1 MTQPTTR
8 TLGRDDWMTPREV
21 FDPVN
26 DLVRFDMDA
35 CATDASVARVPQ
47 FITPEEDALTIQWS
61 ERGSRVWCNPPY
73 GRGIKDWFFKGAE
86 EAAKLDALVM
96 LVYAN
101 TDTSYWH
108 NQVAGCLYTKMVV
121 FIKPR
126 VKFVLPGESVRA
138 GAPKGSAL
146 VFYTR
151 HAQGPLFH
159 YYWDYQAESLSSVI
173 GSQTQWWGGEHREA
187 WWHTD

>member
-8 TLGRDDWMTPREV
+8 TLGRDDWMTPCEV

-26 DLVRFDMDA
+26 DLVRFDLDA
-35 CATDASVARVPQ
+35 CATDLSVAQYPR
-47 FITPEEDALTIQWS
+47 FISPEEDALTVKWS

-73 GRGIKDWFFKGAE
+73 GRGIKDWFIK
-86 EAAKLDALVM
+86 AAQESGDLDALVL

-108 NQVAGCLYTKMVV
+108 NQVAGCLYAKMVV

-126 VKFVLPGESVRA
+126 VKFVLP
-138 GAPKGSAL
+138 
-146 VFYTR
+146 
-151 HAQGPLFH
+151 
-159 YYWDYQAESLSSVI
+159 
-173 GSQTQWWGGEHREA
+173 
-187 WWHTD
+187 